1 MIKNYITLVSQ
12 LSCKMHAIEE
22 RYYKI
27 NQIILK
33 MLGLW
38 PYQQSYLTLIHKV
51 LFAGIL
57 LTFILVQLLV
67 FITTQYSLN
76 LFLKILSIVFP
87 TLFGTIKYGVFI
99 IQADSIKQ
107 LLEQVRN
114 DWKLLK
120 NKLEIDIIE
129 KYAYNSR
136 LFTITVM
143 AFCLLG
149 AFFVGIFQLLPV
161 ILDIIIPLNESRH
174 CQLIVITEYFINQ
187 EKYIYAL
194 LLHELI
200 TAFIVTIAIFGTGAT
215 IIMYILHA
223 CALFEVASYRIEN
236 AIEKSILAISGPRR
250 EYLLHHRIIH
260 AVVIHRRAI
269 EFVDLLTSTFVVS
282 YAILIIVGISSLSFN
297 LFQFFQLAILTNNI
311 NETSIFAI
319 FIITHLIYLFFA
331 NYAGQEITDNGLKFF
346 KATYNGLWY
355 AAPLHTQKLLLF
367 IMRKGIINVTVGCGS
382 IFIASLE
389 GFALVKLKIFLQ

>member
-1 MIKNYITLVSQ
+1 MIKIYTTLVSQ

-27 NQIILK
+27 NQVILK
-33 MLGLW
+33 TLGLW
-38 PYQQSYLTLIHKV
+38 PYQQSYLTQIHKV

-57 LTFILVQLLV
+57 LTFILAQLLV
-67 FITTQYSLN
+67 FITTQYNIN

-87 TLFGTIKYGVFI
+87 TLFGTIKYGLFI

-107 LLEQVRN
+107 LMEQIRN
-114 DWKLLK
+114 DWRLLQ

-136 LFTITVM
+136 LFTVTVM
-143 AFCLLG
+143 AFTLLG
-149 AFFVGIFQLLPV
+149 ASFCGILQLLPV
-161 ILDIIIPLNESRH
+161 ILDIITPLNESRL
-174 CQLIVITEYFINQ
+174 CQLIVITEYFVNQ

-200 TAFIVTIAIFGTGAT
+200 AAFIVIIAIFGTAAT
-215 IIMYILHA
+215 IMMYILHA
-223 CALFEVASYRIEN
+223 CALFKVASYRIEN
-236 AIEKSILAISGPRR
+236 AIEKSVLEISGPRR
-250 EYLLHHRIIH
+250 EYLLHHRIVH
-260 AVVIHRRAI
+260 AIVIHRRAI
-269 EFVDLLTSTFVVS
+269 EFTEFLTSTFMVS

-297 LFQFFQLAILTNNI
+297 LFQFLQLATLTNN
-311 NETSIFAI
+311 NSEASIFAV
-319 FIITHLIYLFFA
+319 FIVTHLIYLFFA
-331 NYAGQEITDNGLKFF
+331 NYAGQEITDHGIKLF

-367 IMRKGIINVTVGCGS
+367 IMRKGTINVTIGCGS

-389 GFALVKLKIFLQ
+389 GFAMVKLKIF

>member
-1 MIKNYITLVSQ
+1 
-12 LSCKMHAIEE
+12 MHAIEE

-143 AFCLLG
+143 GRSSSYFY
-149 AFFVGIFQLLPV
+149 IF
-161 ILDIIIPLNESRH
+161 
-174 CQLIVITEYFINQ
+174 VITF
-187 EKYIYAL
+187 
-194 LLHELI
+194 
-200 TAFIVTIAIFGTGAT
+200 
-215 IIMYILHA
+215 
-223 CALFEVASYRIEN
+223 C
-236 AIEKSILAISGPRR
+236 SIL
-250 EYLLHHRIIH
+250 
-260 AVVIHRRAI
+260 
-269 EFVDLLTSTFVVS
+269 
-282 YAILIIVGISSLSFN
+282 SLF
-297 LFQFFQLAILTNNI
+297 
-311 NETSIFAI
+311 
-319 FIITHLIYLFFA
+319 
-331 NYAGQEITDNGLKFF
+331 
-346 KATYNGLWY
+346 
-355 AAPLHTQKLLLF
+355 
-367 IMRKGIINVTVGCGS
+367 
-382 IFIASLE
+382 
-389 GFALVKLKIFLQ
+389 